1 MFRLDISF
9 RMLIVMRRILCNIIV
24 LYIFLY
30 SYYILLKT
38 FEGWKDA
45 NYNEK
50 NSVTLEM
57 IEDMRM
63 QFVDLFNIDF
73 VDKLIGADT
82 SSLRF

>member
-30 SYYILLKT
+30 SYYILFKA
-38 FEGWKDA
+38 FEKWNDA

-63 QFVDLFNIDF
+63 QFVDLFNIGL
-73 VDKLIGADT
+73 VDKLIGANT